1 MKNIVILSLVAALS
15 LCPATM
21 HGKKK
26 QKKYAKTEVS
36 LNNSKPVEQPMTPVT
51 ITNAKKQL
59 EGEWDIVTLRKKPV
73 STPDRAYLYL
83 DFKNF
88 KVYGSTGCNDL
99 NGRFQQ
105 SGTNINFKDF
115 ITTERAC
122 HSATRERDILKALA
136 EVQRMTMSTQYNIEY
151 LNLMNSKGQ
160 VIMVL
165 KHHNLDLMNGV
176 WIVREADGVNVRAA
190 TSLTASSTSTPARTM
205 PFSSRTFTPQA
216 TCATTWPPRRLSS
229 WLSNKPR
236 AASASTMRKW
246 RCSTT
251 RAASCSCSTAPPCPA
266 EWHTV
271 TSHRKHKIRRPPS
284 YREAA
289 ALAITLI
296 K

>member
-36 LNNSKPVEQPMTPVT
+36 LDNSKPVEQPMTPVT

-105 SGTNINFKDF
+105 SGANINFKDF

-176 WIVREADGVNVRAA
+176 WIVREADGVNVRDKNVRMVIDA
-190 TSLTASSTSTPARTM
+190 TMQTLHGNTGCNIINGIIHIDASKDHAIQFEDIHTTGNVCDDMTTETAILVALEQTESCKRINDAQVALLDHKGRIVLMLDRT
-205 PFSSRTFTPQA
+205 TL
-216 TCATTWPPRRLSS
+216 PR
-229 WLSNKPR
+229 
-236 AASASTMRKW
+236 
-246 RCSTT
+246 
-251 RAASCSCSTAPPCPA
+251 
-266 EWHTV
+266 
-271 TSHRKHKIRRPPS
+271 
-284 YREAA
+284 
-289 ALAITLI
+289 
-296 K
+296 

>member
-36 LNNSKPVEQPMTPVT
+36 LDNSKPVEQPMTPVT

-59 EGEWDIVTLRKKPV
+59 EGEWDIVTLRKKSV

-176 WIVREADGVNVRAA
+176 WIVREADGVNVRDKNVRMVIDA
-190 TSLTASSTSTPARTM
+190 TMQTLHGNTGCNIINGIIHIDASKDHAIQFEDIHTTGNVCDDMTTETAILVALEQTESCKRINDAQVALLDHKGRIVLMLDRT
-205 PFSSRTFTPQA
+205 TL
-216 TCATTWPPRRLSS
+216 PR
-229 WLSNKPR
+229 
-236 AASASTMRKW
+236 
-246 RCSTT
+246 
-251 RAASCSCSTAPPCPA
+251 
-266 EWHTV
+266 
-271 TSHRKHKIRRPPS
+271 
-284 YREAA
+284 
-289 ALAITLI
+289 
-296 K
+296 